1 MSVRTT
7 ISAVAVVAGLGIAI
21 GCGNTANRIAMVGR
35 FPAAPSVSTAP
46 AQGKMTAEQRVE
58 AWKAGL
64 APELRAKVTQERK
77 GAFLYAHY
85 TVEPEPDTTLDACEV
100 GILATDEGVL
110 QVANE
115 DPQEVACDID
125 GDGKD
130 DLLTTT
136 RTQGVITVA
145 HVVVSGPTG
154 PRPVSVAYPEGSFG
168 MLSVEWVEHE
178 GKPTVEVAY
187 STSMMGDDTD
197 TVVFRWDS
205 GSLVAVRAPESLV
218 SSNGLLNARVLETQ
232 VKELN
237 ESGDATAGLA
247 VVKALGFGG
256 KEVNES
262 VFGSVAEASLQKAN
276 MDADPADEIL
286 VRIDLKESDKE
297 IQWGTYSYFLAWL
310 DSTPQGWR
318 VVGRE
323 LTTGMKTCCGVVADS
338 ELFVTVEPVHAA
350 GLSDTLVSHAEPM
363 QSMGSSRVS
372 EPLTVYTIERGRLEQ
387 IAVRAADRGEGE
399 SVSAKQGAAPRDLVL
414 TNQFGRTTRTLRFNS
429 GAFKYQ

>member
-1 MSVRTT
+1 MSARTT
-7 ISAVAVVAGLGIAI
+7 IAAVAVPAGLGIAI
-21 GCGNTANRIAMVGR
+21 GCGNMANWSAMVGR
-35 FPAAPSVSTAP
+35 LPAAPSVSTAP

-64 APELRAKVTQERK
+64 APELRAEVTQERK

-85 TVEPEPDTTLDACEV
+85 TMEPEFDTMDAYEV

-110 QVANE
+110 QVVNE
-115 DPQEVACDID
+115 DPQEVARDID

-130 DLLTTT
+130 DLLTITL
-136 RTQGVITVA
+136 TQGTLTLA

-154 PRPVSVAYPEGSFG
+154 PRPVRVPGPDGSFR
-168 MLSVEWVEHE
+168 MLSVAWVEHE
-178 GKPTVEVAY
+178 GKPAVEVAY

-218 SSNGLLNARVLETQ
+218 SSNGLLNASVLETQ
-232 VKELN
+232 VIKLN

-262 VFGSVAEASLQKAN
+262 VFGSVAEASFHKAN
-276 MDADPADEIL
+276 MDADPADEIF
-286 VRIDLKESDKE
+286 VRVDLKESDEE
-297 IQWGTYSYFLAWL
+297 IQWGNYSYFLAWL

-323 LTTGMKTCCGVVADS
+323 LTTGMRLCCDVVADS
-338 ELFVTVEPVHAA
+338 ELVVTVEPVHAA
-350 GLSDTLVSHAEPM
+350 GLSDTLVSHAATM
-363 QSMGSSRVS
+363 QSMGSGTVS
-372 EPLTVYTIERGRLEQ
+372 ETLTVYTIERGWLEQ
-387 IAVRAADRGEGE
+387 IALLEADRGKGE
-399 SVSAKQGAAPRDLVL
+399 SVSAKQGAAPRELVL
-414 TNQFGRTTRTLRFNS
+414 TNQFGRTTRTFRFNAR
-429 GAFKYQ
+429 AFKYQ